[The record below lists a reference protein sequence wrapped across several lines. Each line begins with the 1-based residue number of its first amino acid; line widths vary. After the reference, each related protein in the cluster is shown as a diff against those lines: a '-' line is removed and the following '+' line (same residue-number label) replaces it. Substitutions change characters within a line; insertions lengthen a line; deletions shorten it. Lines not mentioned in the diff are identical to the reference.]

1 MQPFLQQI
9 QCDKAEWILNN
20 NKPFQFTV
28 ARFDLIHP
36 FISGNKYFKLR
47 YNLQRLIA
55 EGKNGVMTM
64 GGAYSNHLAATAFA
78 CFEAGLSSVGLVRG
92 EITEPLNPTLSF
104 CKQHGMQLI
113 AVERKDYNRNSS
125 VTEQLKQ
132 NYPDMLFVPEGG
144 DNAEGLQGCKE
155 MLNMV
160 EQADSYT
167 HILCC
172 MGTGTTFK
180 GIASSAKAHQTIIGI
195 PVLKIR
201 EDEKELF
208 IKNHAGIESA
218 ATKKVLFEYA
228 GNGYAKFSKE
238 QLNFMNSFYTKN
250 KIPTDII
257 YTGKLMMAVVDL
269 AEKGFFPAGS
279 KILAVHSG
287 GLQGNNSLPPGLL
300 IF

>member
-1 MQPFLQQI
+1 MQPFLQHI
-9 QCDKAEWILNN
+9 QCDKAEWILNDH
-20 NKPFQFTV
+20 KPFQFTV

-47 YNLQRLIA
+47 YNLQKLTA
-55 EGKNGVMTM
+55 EGKKGVITM

-78 CFEAGLSSVGLVRG
+78 CFEAGLSSIGLVRG
-92 EITEPLNPTLSF
+92 EIIEPLNPTLSF
-104 CKQHGMQLI
+104 CKQQGMQLI
-113 AVERKDYNRNSS
+113 AVERKDYNRNSN
-125 VTEQLKQ
+125 VVKQIKQ
-132 NYPDMLFVPEGG
+132 NHPDMLFVPEGG

-160 EQADSYT
+160 EHADSFT

-180 GIASSAKAHQTIIGI
+180 GIAASAKAHQTVIGI

-201 EDEKELF
+201 EDERELF
-208 IKNHAGIESA
+208 IKNHASIDSV

-228 GNGYAKFSKE
+228 GDGYAKFSSR

-257 YTGKLMMAVVDL
+257 YTGKLMMAVADL

-287 GLQGNNSLPPGLL
+287 GLQGNGSLPPGLL
-300 IF
+300 VF

>member
-1 MQPFLQQI
+1 MQPFLQHI
-9 QCDKAEWILNN
+9 QCDKAEWILNDH
-20 NKPFQFTV
+20 KPFQFTV

-55 EGKNGVMTM
+55 EGKKGVMTM

-78 CFEAGLSSVGLVRG
+78 CFEAGLSSIGLVRG
-92 EITEPLNPTLSF
+92 EIVEPLNPTLSF

-113 AVERKDYNRNSS
+113 AVERKDYNRNSK
-125 VTEQLKQ
+125 VVEQIKQ
-132 NYPDMLFVPEGG
+132 NHPDMLFVPEGG

-160 EQADSYT
+160 EHADSFT

-180 GIASSAKAHQTIIGI
+180 GIAASAKADQTVIGV

-201 EDEKELF
+201 EDEREQFLK
-208 IKNHAGIESA
+208 IHASIESV

-228 GNGYAKFSKE
+228 GDGYAKFSSR

-250 KIPTDII
+250 NIPTDII
-257 YTGKLMMAVVDL
+257 YTGKLMMAVADL

-287 GLQGNNSLPPGLL
+287 GLQGNGSLKPGTL
-300 IF
+300 IY